1 MPPFPSR
8 YATILRMNGV
18 NKQGELNGTKK
29 RFIPVLILLLIIAIV
44 VGVFFF
50 YRNYPEQVSELKNY
64 GYPGIFLISL
74 ILNATIIFPV
84 GNVIVIA
91 TLGAALPSAPLV
103 GLIGGA
109 GAAIGEMTGYMA
121 GYSGRTIVSRQK
133 TYIRLERWV
142 KKWGVL
148 AVFVLSVVPF
158 FFDLAGI
165 AAGALRLPVWKFWIA
180 CWLGRTILYIIIARV
195 GTLGW
200 EAILPHLNF

>member
-1 MPPFPSR
+1 MSKV
-8 YATILRMNGV
+8 I
-18 NKQGELNGTKK
+18 KQGEPDGVEKRERLKK
-29 RFIPVLILLLIIAIV
+29 RFVPVLTLLLIIALV

-50 YRNYPEQVSELKNY
+50 YRNYPDRVSDLKNY
-64 GYPGIFLISL
+64 GYLGIFLISL

-103 GLIGGA
+103 GLIGGV

-121 GYSGRTIVSRQK
+121 GYTGRTIVQRQK

-180 CWLGRTILYIIIARV
+180 CWLGRTILYVIIAHT
-195 GTLGW
+195 GALGW